1 MSESNLCNAEFKGLT
16 VAITAQMRPNGFI
29 KFHFSSSL
37 RDLLFNSTTQNIK
50 LNAL

>member
-1 MSESNLCNAEFKGLT
+1 MSESNLCNAEFK

-37 RDLLFNSTTQNIK
+37 RDATTQNIK

>member
-1 MSESNLCNAEFKGLT
+1 MSESNLCNAEFK

-37 RDLLFNSTTQNIK
+37 RDLLFNATTQNIN